1 MDEAD
6 RPDRPAGSD
15 GPARPAGPG
24 EAAWYYAREGRAVGP
39 LSEQE
44 LLGLAARNAL
54 GRETLVWTQGL
65 DAWRPAREVPA
76 LAAALPPPPAVP
88 PPLPPETQRARAILQ
103 AVLTPGPGPA
113 TRAWLRFFARQLDYA
128 LVGLAA
134 GLVAVRVRPD
144 VHDTTELLVAL
155 AALALFV
162 PIEALL
168 LAAFG
173 TTPGKWLF
181 QIRVRDAEGRR
192 LGLAAAMSR
201 SVSVWWRGMGAG
213 LPVISLVTL
222 LFAYHRLRHEGI
234 ASWDRDGGVVVSHES
249 FGPSRLAAVL
259 ATLACSVVLA
269 GAITAWR
276 EQQALERALSA
287 RLQEVSRDVEA
298 RGASVKPSG
307 ESGSGSLA
315 SGATQHVSLK
325 ARKGELVGAVAV
337 CDADCSDLD
346 LRLLDSDGEELSADE
361 ESDARPVVAW
371 RADADG
377 PVTLEVSMRHCSVE
391 PCRFAWQRLTF
402 SGDAAL
408 AEDTGSGT
416 CFAVAPDGAILT
428 AHHVVDRANKITVQ
442 FAGSDPIP
450 ARLER
455 DDPEHDLALLRVA
468 EPTPHWLPLAPPH
481 SARLGEPVFTLGFP
495 VTDMLGDDPKYTDG
509 AISALSGLEGRVSEL
524 QISVPIQPG
533 SSGGPLVDA
542 EGQVVG
548 IVTSMA
554 ENDEFKRESGTMPQ
568 NVNWAVKSE
577 LAELLFEPPP
587 RPPASARGHDAV
599 VEQVRRAVCLVD
611 VE

>member
-1 MDEAD
+1 MD
-6 RPDRPAGSD
+6 
-15 GPARPAGPG
+15 

-39 LSEQE
+39 LCEE
-44 LLGLAARNAL
+44 EILALAARNAL
-54 GRETLVWTQGL
+54 GRSTLVWTRGF
-65 DAWRPAREVPA
+65 DAWVPAREVPS
-76 LAAALPPPPAVP
+76 LAAALPPLSEQP
-88 PPLPPETQRARAILQ
+88 PPLPPEALLPAATLPAAPAR
-103 AVLTPGPGPA
+103 GPGPA
-113 TRAWLRFFARQLDYA
+113 ARAWLRFIARQLDYA
-128 LVGLAA
+128 LAGVAA
-134 GLVAVRVRPD
+134 GLVAVRLRPD
-144 VHDTTELLVAL
+144 LRDSTELLVVVT
-155 AALALFV
+155 ALALFV

-168 LAAFG
+168 LSGLG
-173 TTPGKWLF
+173 TTPGKWLL

-213 LPVISLVTL
+213 LPVISLLTL
-222 LFAYHRLRHEGI
+222 LFAYQRMRHEGVT
-234 ASWDRDGGVVVSHES
+234 SWDRDGGFQVSHES
-249 FGPSRLAAVL
+249 FGSSRLAAAL
-259 ATLACSVVLA
+259 AVVACAVVLGSA
-269 GAITAWR
+269 VAYWR
-276 EQQALERALSA
+276 EEQVLERALAA
-287 RLQEVSRDVEA
+287 RLKEVSQDVAA

-315 SGATQHVSLK
+315 SGAIERIPLEAQQ
-325 ARKGELVGAVAV
+325 GELVGALAV

-346 LRLLDSDGEELSADE
+346 LRLLDADGEELTADE

-377 PVTLEVSMRHCSVE
+377 PVTLEVSMRRCSVE
-391 PCRFAWQRLTF
+391 PCRYAWQRVSF

-442 FAGSDPIP
+442 FVGSDAIP
-450 ARLER
+450 AHLER

-468 EPTPHWLPLAPPH
+468 RPTPHWLPLAPPH
-481 SARLGEPVFTLGFP
+481 SARLGEAVFTLGFP
-495 VTDMLGDDPKYTDG
+495 VTDMLGEDPKYTDG
-509 AISALSGLEGRVSEL
+509 AISSLSGLEGRVSEL

-533 SSGGPLVDA
+533 SSGGPLVDPD
-542 EGQVVG
+542 GRVVG

-587 RPPASARGHDAV
+587 PRSAPPRGRDAV
-599 VEQVRRAVCLVD
+599 VERVRRAVCLVE